1 MKCGYANGMNP
12 EMNKKIAIIGA
23 GSIGCYVGGR
33 LAAAG
38 ANVNLV
44 GRARIGEAIRQ
55 HGLHV
60 TDYLDYEQQLP
71 LSDTLTFS
79 ESLDNTAD
87 ADLILVCVKSAATAE
102 VAQDLAQRIA
112 PSTLIISLQN
122 GLNNAAVLREHLP
135 NNRCLAGMV
144 QFNVINRGD
153 GKFHQGSEGGLECE
167 ADSATAPLLPLFEAS
182 GLGLEQPQD
191 FLAVQWAKLLL
202 NLNNPINAL
211 SGVPLKEELSQRDF
225 RRCLAAAQAE
235 ALSLLNQAGI
245 KPAKLTPL
253 PPHWIPKLLT
263 VPTWMF
269 KLLANKMLAIDPL
282 ARSSMWE
289 DLEAGRKTEID
300 YLNGEVVAL
309 AEKLGTSARINHR
322 LIELIRDAEN
332 GGKRDW
338 QAAELLQTIT
348 D

>member
-1 MKCGYANGMNP
+1 MT
-12 EMNKKIAIIGA
+12 NKITIVGA

-33 LAAAG
+33 LAATG
-38 ANVNLV
+38 TNVNLI
-44 GRARIGEAIRQ
+44 GRSRIGEAIKT

-60 TDYLDYEQQLP
+60 TDYLGYDQQLK

-79 ESLDNTAD
+79 ESIHSASD
-87 ADLILVCVKSAATAE
+87 ADLVLICVKSAATAE
-102 VAQDLAQRIA
+102 VAQDLAKLIS
-112 PSTLIISLQN
+112 PDTLVISLQN

-135 NNRCLAGMV
+135 ANICLAGMV
-144 QFNVINRGD
+144 QFNVINRGE

-167 ADSATAPLLPLFEAS
+167 AHEATAPFMPLFKAS
-182 GLGLEQPQD
+182 GLGLEQPED

-235 ALSLLNQAGI
+235 ALELLNHANI

-300 YLNGEVVAL
+300 YLNGEVLAL
-309 AEKLGTSARINHR
+309 ADQLGQIAPINAKLVQ
-322 LIELIRDAEN
+322 LIRDAED

-338 QAAELLQTIT
+338 LAAELLSALR

>member
-1 MKCGYANGMNP
+1 MSD
-12 EMNKKIAIIGA
+12 KICNTITIIGA

-38 ANVNLV
+38 AKVNLI
-44 GRARIGEAIRQ
+44 GRTRIGDAIKT

-60 TDYLDYEQQLP
+60 TDYLGYDQQLS
-71 LSDTLTFS
+71 LSDTLTFT
-79 ESLDNTAD
+79 ESLDSAAN

-102 VAQDLAQRIA
+102 VAQDLAKLIP
-112 PSTLIISLQN
+112 PSTVVISLQN

-135 NNRCLAGMV
+135 NNTCLAGMV

-167 ADSATAPLLPLFEAS
+167 AHEATAPFMPLFDAC

-235 ALSLLNQAGI
+235 AIGLLNHANI
-245 KPAKLTPL
+245 KPAKLTSL
-253 PPHWIPKLLT
+253 PPHWIPTLLT
-263 VPTWMF
+263 VPTWLF

-289 DLEAGRKTEID
+289 DLEAGRKTEI
-300 YLNGEVVAL
+300 
-309 AEKLGTSARINHR
+309 
-322 LIELIRDAEN
+322 
-332 GGKRDW
+332 
-338 QAAELLQTIT
+338 
-348 D
+348 